1 MPLTTRARSEVAA
14 RVEEAPHAADHARAQ
29 LEHVAHLGMHREV
42 GVALAVALLRVRQL
56 AVAHPARVL
65 LAERQRTQRFG
76 EQGELADT
84 DRDLAG
90 ARLEQRPFDPD
101 EIAEVE
107 QREDLV
113 GGGAEVVDLEVEL
126 DLPRRIGEVREGRLA
141 VRA

>member
-1 MPLTTRARSEVAA
+1 
-14 RVEEAPHAADHARAQ
+14 
-29 LEHVAHLGMHREV
+29 MHGEV

-56 AVAHPARVL
+56 AVAHTARVL